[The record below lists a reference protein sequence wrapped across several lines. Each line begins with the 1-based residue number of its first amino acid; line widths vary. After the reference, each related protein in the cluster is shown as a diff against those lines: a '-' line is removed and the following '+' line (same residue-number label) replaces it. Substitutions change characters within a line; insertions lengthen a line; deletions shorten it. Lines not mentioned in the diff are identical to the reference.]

1 MFGAGGG
8 AMTMPCEAPPSLYF
22 GHAVPPLQWRMSWE
36 RLYQVLQPET
46 SGTLARVFR
55 ASHHA
60 MVATGI
66 AIMLADTVA
75 AWRQAH
81 YELLDAGFQ
90 IACAFFFAEYLLR
103 LAAVPGVPGAHRRGW
118 RARLAWMVSPA
129 GLFDLVGALPGV
141 LDVVFSPKY
150 ASLYGFVW
158 AFKPVRYAPGLA
170 SLQRVISRARH
181 ALLSV
186 LLGFGIV
193 LLAAASLAYLLERD
207 AQPNLFG
214 SIPQALWW
222 AIVTL
227 TTTGY
232 GDVTPM
238 TPLGRILAGIVM
250 VSGILV
256 FALWAGILA
265 TGYAEELRRREFLR
279 TWDLVAKVPFFNNVG
294 ASVIADVARLLRP
307 RDYPARAVIMRRGER
322 GDCMYFIASG
332 EVEVRLRPG
341 VVRLGPG
348 EFFGEIALLTGEPRN
363 ATIVATQPCT
373 LLTLDVVDF
382 RQLLGRQPD
391 LARVVNDE
399 ADRRLQ
405 AFVAGQPPPRA
416 AAAKVDRAK

>member
-1 MFGAGGG
+1 
-8 AMTMPCEAPPSLYF
+8 
-22 GHAVPPLQWRMSWE
+22 
-36 RLYQVLQPET
+36 
-46 SGTLARVFR
+46 
-55 ASHHA
+55 
-60 MVATGI
+60 
-66 AIMLADTVA
+66 MLADTVKT
-75 AWRQAH
+75 WRQAH
-81 YELLDAGFQ
+81 HQALDVGFQ

-103 LAAVPGVPGAHRRGW
+103 LVAAPGAPAAYRRGW
-118 RARLAWMVSPA
+118 RARLSWAVSA
-129 GLFDLVGALPGV
+129 GGVFDLLGALPGV
-141 LDVVFSPKY
+141 LDIVFSPNY

-158 AFKPVRYAPGLA
+158 VFKPVRYEPGLV
-170 SLQRVISRARH
+170 SLQRVISRASH

-207 AQPNLFG
+207 AQPELFG
-214 SIPQALWW
+214 SIPLALWW

-232 GDVTPM
+232 GDVTPI
-238 TPLGRILAGIVM
+238 TPLGRILAGVVM

-294 ASVIADVARLLRP
+294 ASIIADVARLLRP
-307 RDYPARAVIMRRGER
+307 RDYPARAVIMRRGEP

-341 VVRLGPG
+341 TVRLGPG

-363 ATIVATQPCT
+363 ATIVAVAALHLADPRRCRFPPAARASARPRPGGQRGSRASPPGPSRRTAIAEGAGRPVWMINPRHYSAQPM
-373 LLTLDVVDF
+373 
-382 RQLLGRQPD
+382 
-391 LARVVNDE
+391 ARNK
-399 ADRRLQ
+399 RR
-405 AFVAGQPPPRA
+405 GNRRRRGPRG
-416 AAAKVDRAK
+416 